1 MQTDPKLPQN
11 QKEAKHAP
19 SSPHPNDALDSEAAL
34 QAAENYCLY
43 RQRAQLRIAADEE
56 LFRLERLILSG
67 FHGNAEYQ
75 RRLKRLKRIN
85 RKVRRLEVRIRIH
98 EELLGLSRAIQR

>member
-1 MQTDPKLPQN
+1 MLPRHLTRMTLWIRRLLSRQ
-11 QKEAKHAP
+11 P
-19 SSPHPNDALDSEAAL
+19 
-34 QAAENYCLY
+34 ENYCLY